1 MRLVKVNAS
10 IGVAF
15 ILVVVSVSISR
26 PARMER
32 EAEDRVALG
41 YGGRFLRL
49 EGKWLRVSSRGLLIS
64 RDQGASWQPVTR
76 GLDPDVFPLVLA
88 AAPSDPQ
95 RVYLGT
101 RRHGLYRSDDGGE
114 SWRSVAQGLPEASI
128 GRLLVH
134 PDDADVVY
142 AVTDLYGIYRTRDG
156 GTSWE
161 AANAGLPVPLAY
173 RTFTPLLAMNPLEP
187 SLLYAVI
194 GAPIHSHRVD
204 VALYKSRDSGQTWER
219 FAELPDDVRFE
230 HVRISARNPRE
241 LELFARGRIIRIL
254 DDETGAHA
262 DEFTASDRSP
272 QEANAWTMAAAQDF
286 DAGDIAVLHDDGTLM
301 HVFDL
306 MGKSVQFIPI
316 GSGGFALSL
325 SSLAFDDDLGQK
337 LNLGNDDS
345 VEIALPF
352 DFPFYGR
359 DRNRVFVNSNGT
371 LSFGGRRLAPNP
383 STVSDLPMIA
393 PLWTDL
399 DPSAQG
405 GVFVKTTSER
415 VTITWSNVP
424 KARTSLINT
433 FQVVLERSGR
443 FSMNFRRVDAPT
455 GLTGVFNGNVFAQI
469 VFGRSVDFS
478 DDLPIRDSTLPAV
491 YELFDGVFRD
501 PQIARRFYLTHAD
514 DFDMLVVFGAS
525 SIPYDVTDGAFAYY
539 KPIRNNVNGIGQSI
553 GTFNGGPRAFGSQGR
568 LQGFLNMNKLS
579 RYPADPEQVFFN
591 NLHSPLTL
599 LARETGRRW
608 LAYVNFNDNGVESSA
623 LRNYSNEWSFFLDT
637 DASVMGGNN
646 WVDNQ
651 DGTFESLEATLR
663 YSPLDHY
670 LMGLRS
676 PRDVPDFFLIIP
688 PDGYTRRSPSS
699 PPEPGAIVPGTS
711 KKITVRQIIEVE
723 GQRTP
728 AYPQAPRLFRQ
739 AFILVVPRGET
750 VSASDL
756 EKLNRLRQEWEIFFR
771 IATGGRA
778 RISTRLTPTP

>member
-1 MRLVKVNAS
+1 MRRAKVSVGIGITAILALAS
-10 IGVAF
+10 
-15 ILVVVSVSISR
+15 VSVSR
-26 PARMER
+26 PGRGV
-32 EAEDRVALG
+32 EDAAALG
-41 YGGRFLRL
+41 YEGRLLRL
-49 EGKWLRVSSRGLLIS
+49 EGKWLRASAHGLFQS
-64 RDQGASWQPVTR
+64 RDQGASWQRVTR
-76 GLDPDVFPLVLA
+76 GLDPEAIPTVLA

-114 SWRSVAQGLPEASI
+114 SWRSVARGLPEASI

-142 AVTDLYGIYRTRDG
+142 AVTDLAGFYRTRDG

-161 AANAGLPVPLAY
+161 PVNEGLPIPFAY
-173 RTFTPLLAMNPLEP
+173 RTSTPLLVMSPTNP
-187 SLLYAVI
+187 SLLYALLAV
-194 GAPIHSHRVD
+194 PVHSHRVD
-204 VALYKSRDSGQTWER
+204 NALYRSRDGGEHWEK

-230 HVRISARNPRE
+230 HMRISARNPRE
-241 LELFARGRIIRIL
+241 LELFTHGRIVRIL
-254 DDETGAHA
+254 DSEPEVRAETSVPVERPHR
-262 DEFTASDRSP
+262 EP
-272 QEANAWTMAAAQDF
+272 EAWTMAAAQDF
-286 DAGDIAVLHDDGTLM
+286 DAGEIAVLHDDGTLM

-306 MGKSVQFIPI
+306 MGKTLQFIPT
-316 GSGGFALSL
+316 GTGGFAISVSNLT
-325 SSLAFDDDLGQK
+325 FDDDLGQK

-345 VEIALPF
+345 VEITFPF

-371 LSFGGRRLAPNP
+371 LSFGGRRLTPNP

-399 DPSAQG
+399 DPSAHG
-405 GVFVKTTSER
+405 GVFAKATSER
-415 VTITWSNVP
+415 VTITWSDVP

-443 FSMNFRRVDAPT
+443 FSLSFRRVDTPT
-455 GLTGVFNGNVFAQI
+455 GLTGVFNGNVLAQI
-469 VFGRSVDFS
+469 LFGRSIDFS
-478 DDLPIRDSTLPAV
+478 DDLPIRGATLPAV

-501 PQIARRFYLTHAD
+501 QQIARRFYLAHAD

-525 SIPYDVTDGAFAYY
+525 SIPHEVTDGPFSYY
-539 KPIRNNVNGIGQSI
+539 KPIRNDVNGIGQGM

-591 NLHSPLTL
+591 NVYSPLTL

-608 LAYVNFNDNGVESSA
+608 LAYVNFNDQGVESSA
-623 LRNYSNEWSFFLDT
+623 LRTYANEWSFFLDT

-651 DGTFESLEATLR
+651 DGTFESLEAALR

-670 LMGLRS
+670 LMGIRS
-676 PRDVPDFFLIIP
+676 PRDIPNFFLIVP
-688 PDGYTRRSPSS
+688 PSEYTRRSPSS
-699 PPEPGAIVPGTS
+699 PPEVGILVPGTP
-711 KKITVRQIIEVE
+711 KVITVQQIVQVE
-723 GQRTP
+723 GRRTP

-750 VSASDL
+750 ASVGDL
-756 EKLNRLRQEWEIFFR
+756 EKLDRLRQEWEVFFR

-778 RISTRLTPTP
+778 RISTRLR